1 MTPSKLKPF
10 YAYIEYAQYGLLKR
24 FAAKNKMPMT
34 QVIREAISAKIA
46 GDKYATAYNAG
57 LKAAIVAVQQN
68 KAAKMRFPSGKS
80 FAELVVDDVNKLF
93 LKESEDEQEVHHEPR
108 TDAGSSDHEE
118 FSDPSLGC

>member
-10 YAYIEYAQYGLLKR
+10 YAYIEYAQYALLKR
-24 FAAKNKMPMT
+24 FADKHKISMT
-34 QVIREAISAKIA
+34 QVIREAITAKIA
-46 GDKYATAYNAG
+46 GDKYANAYNAG

-93 LKESEDEQEVHHEPR
+93 IKENANEQEVSHEPR
-108 TDAGSSDHEE
+108 TDAGSPGNEE

>member
-10 YAYIEYAQYGLLKR
+10 FAYIEYAQYATLKK
-24 FAAKNKMPMT
+24 FAAKNKVSMT
-34 QVIREAISAKIA
+34 QVIREAIQAKVA

-57 LKAAIVAVQQN
+57 LKAAIVAVQHN

-93 LKESEDEQEVHHEPR
+93 LQESQDEQEVNLKPNADEGSAG
-108 TDAGSSDHEE
+108 DAEL
-118 FSDPSLGC
+118 SDPSLGC

>member
-24 FAAKNKMPMT
+24 FADKHKISMT
-34 QVIREAISAKIA
+34 QVIREAIAAKIA

-68 KAAKMRFPSGKS
+68 KASKMRFPSGKS
-80 FAELVVDDVNKLF
+80 FAELVVDDVNKLL
-93 LKESEDEQEVHHEPR
+93 LKENANEQEVNSEPR
-108 TDAGSSDHEE
+108 ADAGSSIDAE
-118 FSDPSLGC
+118 FSDQSLGC

>member
-10 YAYIEYAQYGLLKR
+10 FAYIEYSQYAVLKK
-24 FAAKNKMPMT
+24 FAVKHKVSMT
-34 QVIREAISAKIA
+34 QVIREAIQAKVA

-57 LKAAIVAVQQN
+57 LKAAIVAVQHN

-93 LKESEDEQEVHHEPR
+93 LQESQDEQEVNLKPR
-108 TDAGSSDHEE
+108 ADEGGAGDAELSDQG
-118 FSDPSLGC
+118 LGC